1 MYTSY
6 MSHMSP
12 LMIW

>member
-6 MSHMSP
+6 MSHMIP
-12 LMIW
+12 LTLT